1 MACAGETCS
10 REVDELTYLS
20 PTCACCC
27 HQSQE
32 EDPVAAL
39 MGSAM
44 LIGGFIAVNKVAPH
58 AKRLWDGHAFPA
70 LRSTW
75 RTITRS

>member
-1 MACAGETCS
+1 MTCADAPCS
-10 REVDELTYLS
+10 HEMDELTYLS

-27 HQSQE
+27 HQSE
-32 EDPVAAL
+32 EDDPVAVL

-44 LIGGFIAVNKVAPH
+44 LIGGLIAVNKVAPH
-58 AKRLWDGHAFPA
+58 AKRLWDDHAFPA

-75 RTITRS
+75 RTITWS

>member
-1 MACAGETCS
+1 MAGADLTCS
-10 REVDELTYLS
+10 HEVDELTYMS

-32 EDPVAAL
+32 EDPVGAL
-39 MGSAM
+39 VGSAA
-44 LIGGFIAVNKVAPH
+44 LIGGIIAVKKVAPP
-58 AKRLWDGHAFPA
+58 AKRLWDSHAFPA

>member
-1 MACAGETCS
+1 MACADLTCS
-10 REVDELTYLS
+10 HEVDELAYLS

-39 MGSAM
+39 IGSAM
-44 LIGGFIAVNKVAPH
+44 LIGSFIAVKKVAPP

-75 RTITRS
+75 RTITWS